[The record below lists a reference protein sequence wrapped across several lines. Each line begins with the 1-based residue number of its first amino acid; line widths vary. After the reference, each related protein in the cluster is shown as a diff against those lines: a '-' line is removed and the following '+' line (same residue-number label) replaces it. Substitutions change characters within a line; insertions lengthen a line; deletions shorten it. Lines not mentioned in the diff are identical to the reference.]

1 MPFGNTPMPYFP
13 GSARASRF
21 GAGIALTL
29 FLMFIVVIGTLGI
42 IAMKLA
48 IAHGGALS
56 MTVSNLRNGG
66 DAFLGVTLDHT
77 TAAMLIA
84 ATLNSI
90 FITVFNEI
98 YRRVGVMLTD
108 WENHRTESEY
118 ENSLILKN
126 AIFQAVNCY
135 ISFFYIAFVRPFEV
149 NLFGMTV
156 QGPSGDPLPVRDVCN
171 DGDCM
176 RDLVVQML
184 VVVVCKQFARNL
196 ATAVLPILRNC
207 YRSLCTRKGG
217 RGPHDELSGVNKLEH
232 ESQLPAPRAM
242 YWEYNEM
249 AIQFGYVTMFAAAA
263 PWAATLC
270 LLNNVFER
278 KADALR
284 MLYGQ
289 QRPMYEGASNIG
301 ACASRIAHHP
311 LETSVAAAQVWLH

>member
-1 MPFGNTPMPYFP
+1 
-13 GSARASRF
+13 
-21 GAGIALTL
+21 
-29 FLMFIVVIGTLGI
+29 
-42 IAMKLA
+42 MKLA

-126 AIFQAVNCY
+126 AIFQAVNCCMRAAAERDPLSGGDECARSTVRGRCAVTIY
-135 ISFFYIAFVRPFEV
+135 LFADISFFYIAFVRPFEV

-184 VVVVCKQFARNL
+184 VGARMPTPYSAPPWLPSPSDDVHCAPALTLHRQSSSASSLRATSRPPSCPSCAIATDLCARTRRVPLPRALRAVRWSRFARERVSC
-196 ATAVLPILRNC
+196 ACIPAVAR
-207 YRSLCTRKGG
+207 
-217 RGPHDELSGVNKLEH
+217 
-232 ESQLPAPRAM
+232 
-242 YWEYNEM
+242 
-249 AIQFGYVTMFAAAA
+249 AAA
-263 PWAATLC
+263 
-270 LLNNVFER
+270 
-278 KADALR
+278 DH
-284 MLYGQ
+284 M
-289 QRPMYEGASNIG
+289 
-301 ACASRIAHHP
+301 
-311 LETSVAAAQVWLH
+311 TS